1 MAEEDTEEQ
10 KPNRT
15 SKISALIESENDVSP
30 GISINVCYSE
40 NNWETCEKVEIMI
53 EDNTTVAQ
61 LINTALYKLKNELF
75 YENIDNKNFDL
86 MLFKKKLQKPNYN
99 YPKCNPDS
107 LVKDYAKSFFC
118 LVEKEETKKEE
129 NNKSAEDKGIL
140 SLETA
145 EVNPSSNNS
154 NSKDINSGKNEE
166 KKNNDDNIDSYLGC
180 NKKCVACC
188 IF

>member
-1 MAEEDTEEQ
+1 MANENLNTQALKQLQ
-10 KPNRT
+10 KAEL
-15 SKISALIESENDVSP
+15 ISLKNEHKKLIVAMQENQKDELAEAKAQ
-30 GISINVCYSE
+30 GM
-40 NNWETCEKVEIMI
+40 EKAEIH
-53 EDNTTVAQ
+53 
-61 LINTALYKLKNELF
+61 KLKNELF
-75 YENIDNKNFDL
+75 YENIDKKNFDL
-86 MLFKKKLQKPNYN
+86 MLFKKKLQRPNTN

-129 NNKSAEDKGIL
+129 NNKSAEDKAIL

-166 KKNNDDNIDSYLGC
+166 TNGRKRIRSSNYR
-180 NKKCVACC
+180 
-188 IF
+188 

>member
-1 MAEEDTEEQ
+1 MAEEDNGEQ

-15 SKISALIESENDVSP
+15 SKISALIESENEVSP

-53 EDNTTVAQ
+53 EDKTTVAE

-75 YENIDNKNFDL
+75 YENIDKKNFDL
-86 MLFKKKLQKPNYN
+86 MLFKKKLQRPNTN

-118 LVEKEETKKEE
+118 LVEQETKKEE
-129 NNKSAEDKGIL
+129 NNKPAEDKAIL
-140 SLETA
+140 SLETT
-145 EVNPSSNNS
+145 EVNPASSNS
-154 NSKDINSGKNEE
+154 NSKDINSGKNDEN
-166 KKNNDDNIDSYLGC
+166 KKNDDNTDSYLGC
-180 NKKCVACC
+180 NKKCVACN

>member
-1 MAEEDTEEQ
+1 MAEEDYGEQ

-15 SKISALIESENDVSP
+15 SRISALIESENDVSP
-30 GISINVCYSE
+30 GIAINVCYSE

-53 EDNTTVAQ
+53 EDNTTVAE

-86 MLFKKKLQKPNYN
+86 MLFKKKLQRPNTN
-99 YPKCNPDS
+99 YPKCNPES

-118 LVEKEETKKEE
+118 LVENTEEKKEE
-129 NNKSAEDKGIL
+129 SNNKKPAEDKAML
-140 SLETA
+140 SLETS
-145 EVNPSSNNS
+145 EVNQNS
-154 NSKDINSGKNEE
+154 DSKDINSGKNNVKKDNYE
-166 KKNNDDNIDSYLGC
+166 KEDSYLGC
-180 NKKCVACC
+180 NKKCVACN